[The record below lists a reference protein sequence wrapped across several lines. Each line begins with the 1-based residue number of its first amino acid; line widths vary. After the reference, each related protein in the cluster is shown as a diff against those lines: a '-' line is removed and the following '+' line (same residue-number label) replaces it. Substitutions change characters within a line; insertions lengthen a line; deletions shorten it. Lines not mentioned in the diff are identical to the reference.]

1 MSKPQPGAWVAAA
14 MLAALPSAAPLADT
28 SASTDTPP
36 QPLPA
41 LAASGSDTSVLGV
54 SSGGYM
60 ATQLA
65 VAWPERFAGLG
76 VLAAGPWSC
85 AQGSLGLALGQCMST
100 RRGMPDMQALEQR
113 LADYRERDLVGQA
126 EALEALRV
134 YVWHGGADEVVEPRL
149 GAALTEQFRGWL
161 GDPASQ
167 LEFRQ
172 DADVGH
178 GWPVDTALV
187 AAEPAALGDCR
198 EGGAPHLLACDLDI
212 AGDAL
217 AWLHGEQAPA
227 AGDAP
232 RGELLRFDQGDF
244 DAKGLADTGYLFVP
258 EECAEG
264 GCAVS
269 MALHGCSMG
278 AEQIDE
284 AFVRH
289 TGLNAWAAENRRIVL
304 YPQAET
310 RLGNPQGCWDWWGY
324 AESTWQLDP
333 MHDSRQGSQ
342 TRALMAMLERLQEDM
357 PAR

>member
-1 MSKPQPGAWVAAA
+1 MSKPQRRAWAAA
-14 MLAALPSAAPLADT
+14 ALLAALPTASLLAD
-28 SASTDTPP
+28 SPP
-36 QPLPA
+36 SPLPA
-41 LAASGSDTSVLGV
+41 LGASDEGASVLGV

-85 AQGSLGLALGQCMST
+85 AQGSLGLALGQCMNT
-100 RRGMPDMQALEQR
+100 RRGMPDMQAIERR
-113 LADYRERDLVGQA
+113 LADYRERDLVGEA

-149 GAALTEQFRGWL
+149 GEALAEQFEDWL
-161 GDPASQ
+161 DDPATQ
-167 LEFRQ
+167 LRFRQ
-172 DADVGH
+172 DAEIGH
-178 GWPVDTALV
+178 GWPID
-187 AAEPAALGDCR
+187 AALTGADAGELADCR
-198 EGGAPHLLACDLDI
+198 DGGAPHLLACGEDI

-217 AWLHGEQAPA
+217 AWLHGEQAPP
-227 AGDAP
+227 AGEAP
-232 RGELLRFDQGDF
+232 RGEVRRFDQGDF
-244 DAKGLADTGYLFVP
+244 EAKGLADSGYLFVP
-258 EECAEG
+258 EACDAG
-264 GCAVS
+264 GCAVTL
-269 MALHGCSMG
+269 ALHGCDMG
-278 AEQIDE
+278 AEQVGE

-304 YPQAET
+304 YPQTET